1 MGRLPQQLEHIPR
14 QCFVGCTALSNIPI
28 PPFVRT
34 VGLCAFLDCTSLSSM
49 DLPELVSAIGKYAFD
64 SCTSLRSITIRS
76 SASSSTVHFGKDLF
90 CNCPLLSTI
99 RLHPYL
105 WPKLF
110 AAMNKN
116 RAFLFLFF
124 RKYHTT
130 MFDEAERV
138 YRRRHTRRVITE
150 NQDFKN
156 RCQPLLLQAK
166 QMVIDEKQ
174 ARIDELERQ
183 VIVEKQARIDE
194 SEQPVT
200 TMMMGKK
207 ISCNSILIIDPVTI
221 THHT

>member
-1 MGRLPQQLEHIPR
+1 
-14 QCFVGCTALSNIPI
+14 
-28 PPFVRT
+28 
-34 VGLCAFLDCTSLSSM
+34 M
-49 DLPELVSAIGKYAFD
+49 DLPELVSTIGKYAFD

-116 RAFLFLFF
+116 RAFLFHVF

-130 MFDEAERV
+130 MFDEAEGV
-138 YRRRHTRRVITE
+138 YQRRHTQRV
-150 NQDFKN
+150 
-156 RCQPLLLQAK
+156 L
-166 QMVIDEKQ
+166 DEKQ
-174 ARIDELERQ
+174 ARIDESEQ
-183 VIVEKQARIDE
+183 PVIVEKQAWIDE

-207 ISCNSILIIDPVTI
+207 
-221 THHT
+221 